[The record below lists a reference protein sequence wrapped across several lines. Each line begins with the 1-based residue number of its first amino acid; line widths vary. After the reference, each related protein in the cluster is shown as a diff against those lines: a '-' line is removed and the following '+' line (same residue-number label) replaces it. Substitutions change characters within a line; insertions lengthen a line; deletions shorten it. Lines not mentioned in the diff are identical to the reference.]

1 MPTGRTSVDD
11 NHSHSYNVDDDGNS
25 ETGTTAGHQHI
36 IVNWI
41 VRVASGHSH
50 TIQR

>member
-11 NHSHSYNVDDDGNS
+11 NHSHSYNVDDDGNG
-25 ETGTTAGHQHI
+25 ETGTTDGHKHT
-36 IVNWI
+36 IVNWV
-41 VRVASGHSH
+41 VRVADGHSH